1 MSFEES
7 FLYPLGLLA
16 IGSVISMFLV
26 PRFTENYSKKRHQ
39 LEIKKDLIV
48 KITELDAEW
57 HILLD
62 DMAYPIENETE
73 NAKIITKLRGEL
85 EKKESVI
92 LSLLNLYFSNES
104 LLSKWEIYSESHPL
118 YYDYLYE
125 RKEDDLLELSK
136 LLSEDKIKSR
146 TGEKLDEAIENRI
159 GVIFEELLEMI
170 EDSKIRK
177 LNSQ

>member
-16 IGSVISMFLV
+16 IGSIISMFLV
-26 PRFTENYSKKRHQ
+26 PRFSESYNKKRHQ

-57 HILLD
+57 HIVLD
-62 DMAYPIENETE
+62 DMAYPIEDETE
-73 NAKIITKLRGEL
+73 NARIITKLRGEL
-85 EKKESVI
+85 EKQESVI

-104 LLSKWEIYSESHPL
+104 LRNKWEIYSQSHPL

-125 RKEDDLLELSK
+125 RKEEKLLELSK
-136 LLSEDKIKSR
+136 LLTEDKIKSW
-146 TGEKLDEAIENRI
+146 TGKQLDEGIENRI
-159 GVIFEELLEMI
+159 GIIFEDILEMI
-170 EDSKIRK
+170 ENSKIRK
-177 LNSQ
+177 LNF